1 MLKNVKDSI
10 IKELHKTVYI
20 LGAKSDLLCITGSY
34 GDTQTDEEILRD
46 LTVWNKLNSTNNP

>member
-1 MLKNVKDSI
+1 MSKKIKDSI
-10 IKELHKTVYI
+10 IKELQKTVYV

-46 LTVWNKLNSTNNP
+46 LTVWNKLNSTNNS